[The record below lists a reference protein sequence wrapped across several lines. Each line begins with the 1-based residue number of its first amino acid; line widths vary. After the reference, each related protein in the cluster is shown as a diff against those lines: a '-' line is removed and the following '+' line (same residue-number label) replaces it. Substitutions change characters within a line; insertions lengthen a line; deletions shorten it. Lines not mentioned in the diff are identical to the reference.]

1 VYNVSKATTHGR
13 LILTKKQQTKK
24 ERNSTGQQLSNAL
37 VTEIIILATERT
49 KPDGTVSV
57 AFELQK
63 VKTPEPYF
71 TRHAIIVALG

>member
-1 VYNVSKATTHGR
+1 M
-13 LILTKKQQTKK
+13 
-24 ERNSTGQQLSNAL
+24 SNAL
-37 VTEIIILATERT
+37 VTEIIILATQRT
-49 KPDGTVSV
+49 KPGDTLSV

>member
-1 VYNVSKATTHGR
+1 M
-13 LILTKKQQTKK
+13 K
-24 ERNSTGQQLSNAL
+24 ERNCIGQQVSNVL

-49 KPDGTVSV
+49 KPGGTVSV

-71 TRHAIIVALG
+71 SRHSIVVTLG